1 MIFSPL
7 YAIIKIRV
15 LVYRRAGHSM
25 FDAIVFSQTELEQA
39 LKRGYKSICLCD
51 NEYLLPFCC
60 GIKYFA
66 IGQVYAKIQMT
77 YVQVIENDVSFDGFC
92 PVFEQ
97 AVFSKPKSVSSHMGS
112 YMYEYEYEYASSYK
126 KSSGSASSYKTS
138 FVCSFK
144 GNKTFFVNGYG
155 VNLI

>member
-1 MIFSPL
+1 MAL
-7 YAIIKIRV
+7 YAIIRIRV
-15 LVYRRAGHSM
+15 LVYREAGHNM
-25 FDAIVFSQTELEQA
+25 FDAIVFSQTELERA
-39 LKRGYKSICLCD
+39 IKCGYKSICLCD

-77 YVQVIENDVSFDGFC
+77 YVQVIENDVTFDGFC

-97 AVFSKPKSVSSHMGS
+97 AVISNFKSVSSNTGS
-112 YMYEYEYEYASSYK
+112 YMYEYEYEYRSSYK
-126 KSSGSASSYKTS
+126 TSLGSTSSYKTS

-144 GNKTFFVNGYG
+144 GNKTVFVNGYG